1 MGEAAGPVS
10 ISLFGHVSISST
22 RGRGASIALP
32 KAAIALLTY
41 VIVFRSETLRRDR
54 IAYALWPD
62 EPEVE
67 ARANLRRHLY
77 LLGRALSGT
86 GEPCLIVDARTVRWN
101 AECEVVIDAIAF
113 ADRID
118 VPATRAEALA
128 YYKGDLALD
137 VDAEWLDAPRAD
149 LRSRFCTAA
158 HDEARAALVAGDTAR
173 ANALAERILALDPWR
188 EDAVRI
194 VMESRAAAG
203 DRAGALG
210 YYHDF
215 CARLRAEVDAVPMAQ
230 TRELA
235 ERLTRASEGPRTP
248 IGAPLSRLIGR
259 SREIATIEELL
270 ENARLVTITGPGG
283 VGKTRLAAEIVA
295 RFAREKDPIVASLA
309 SVEDDRRSVERA
321 VLEALAIVASEG
333 DAIDVIARIVGS
345 RKMLLSLDNAD
356 RVTQATA
363 DFARDLLRRT
373 ASLRILVTSQQRLR
387 LEGERVFA
395 LSPLSVPGAAADF
408 AEIER
413 SEAVQLFFDRAK
425 AIDASFALT
434 PQVAPAI
441 ASICRHVDGM
451 PLPLELAA
459 GRSNVLA
466 IPEIEARLSDRFDF
480 LRSRTVGE
488 REQHRTLRATLDWSF
503 ELLNARECAA
513 FRAFAVFANGWT
525 LAAATALV
533 GDTVIDDLSD
543 LIEKSLVVTHT
554 AGPSRRY
561 GYLESIRLY
570 ARERLNSAGERM
582 ELERR
587 AFLYFADFVAT
598 RARRFSSRDEKAAFD
613 EIAADHEN
621 IIAALDAAIARGEV
635 AESASLAIDLTHYW
649 VVRGF
654 AAQGQDR
661 LSVLLEHE
669 GSLPANIRVD
679 LRNAAS
685 RVYLLRGEIESAAQI
700 AKEAISLASADDYEI
715 GEADALYAFAK
726 CEFSKQSFARSESDL
741 DRSLA
746 IYTRRCNRLGEA
758 RVLDLLGQFAEA
770 RGTAPQAAAF
780 FRRSLSIYET
790 LGDLMGTAVVNYHL
804 GFSALISG
812 DYTQAVALNTK
823 ALNAWHEN
831 GFLQGEYLAKHNLAS
846 AELSMG
852 HSVSAARLYL
862 DCVRNAHRYG
872 FRRELCNGLDRLADL
887 LASRDPELAVQ
898 CVAYAALGREES
910 GYAVLPSER
919 VAYDACMQ
927 RLRET
932 FSTDDFS
939 SQWNRGRVAEENELI
954 ASLGN
959 AIDSEI

>member
-22 RGRGASIALP
+22 RGRSASIALP

-41 VIVFRSETLRRDR
+41 VIVFRNETLRRDR

-62 EPEVE
+62 EPEAE

-86 GEPCLIVDARTVRWN
+86 GEPCLLVDARTVRWN
-101 AECEVVIDAIAF
+101 ADSGVVVDAIAF
-113 ADRID
+113 ADGID
-118 VPATRAEALA
+118 VSALRGEALE

-137 VDAEWLDAPRAD
+137 VDAEWLDAPRAE
-149 LRSRFCTAA
+149 LRARFCAAA

-194 VMESRAAAG
+194 VMESRASAG

-215 CARLRAEVDAVPMAQ
+215 CARLRAEVDALPMAQ

-235 ERLTRASEGPRTP
+235 ERLTRASEAPRAP
-248 IGAPLSRLIGR
+248 MGAPLSRLIGR

-283 VGKTRLAAEIVA
+283 VGKTRLAAEIVT
-295 RFAREKDPIVASLA
+295 RFARENDPIVASLA
-309 SVEDDRRSVERA
+309 SADDDRRSVERA
-321 VLEALAIVASEG
+321 VLEALAVVATEG
-333 DAIDVIARIVGS
+333 EAIDVIARIVGS

-363 DFARDLLRRT
+363 DFARELLRRT
-373 ASLRILVTSQQRLR
+373 TSLRILVTSQQRLR

-395 LSPLSVPGAAADF
+395 LAPLSVPGTAADF
-408 AEIER
+408 GEIER

-425 AIDASFALT
+425 AIDANFALT
-434 PQVAPAI
+434 PQLGPAI

-533 GDTVIDDLSD
+533 GDGVIDDLSD

-587 AFLYFADFVAT
+587 AFVYFADFVAT
-598 RARRFSSRDEKAAFD
+598 RARRFSSREEKAAFD

-621 IIAALDAAIARGEV
+621 IIASLDAAIARGEIE
-635 AESASLAIDLTHYW
+635 ESAVLAIDLTHYW

-661 LSVLLEHE
+661 MNALLERDDV
-669 GSLPANIRVD
+669 LPVTTRVS

-685 RVYLLRGEIESAAQI
+685 RIQTLRGEIVSAKI
-700 AKEAISLASADDYEI
+700 LAKEALDLAVSVGDET
-715 GEADALYAFAK
+715 GEAEALYGLAK
-726 CEFSKQSFARSESDL
+726 CAFSTQSFGNAEVDL
-741 DRSLA
+741 DRALA
-746 IYTRRCNRLGEA
+746 IYARVGDRLREA
-758 RVLDLLGQFAEA
+758 RAFDLRGQFADA
-770 RGTAPQAAAF
+770 RGAEGEASAF
-780 FRRSLSIYET
+780 FRRSLSIYES
-790 LGDLMGTAVVNYHL
+790 LGDLFGIATVKYHL
-804 GFSALISG
+804 GFSALTRAEY
-812 DYTQAVALNTK
+812 DAAVALNSE
-823 ALNAWHEN
+823 AMHAWRDYGYVE
-831 GFLQGEYLAKHNLAS
+831 GQYVAQHNLAS
-846 AELSMG
+846 AELAMG
-852 HSVSAARLYL
+852 RLQSAAQLYF
-862 DCVRNAHRYG
+862 DCVRNAHRFG
-872 FRRELCNGLDRLADL
+872 FRRELFNGLDRLAEIFEE
-887 LASRDPELAVQ
+887 RNPELAVR
-898 CVAYAALGREES
+898 CLAYAAVGRERS
-910 GYAVLPSER
+910 GYAVLLTDRRE
-919 VAYDACMQ
+919 YEACLQ
-927 RLRET
+927 RLRKRLP
-932 FSTDDFS
+932 FDIFA
-939 SQWNRGRVAEENELI
+939 SQWNLGSAAEEDRLVT
-954 ASLGN
+954 SLGDVI
-959 AIDSEI
+959 ATDA